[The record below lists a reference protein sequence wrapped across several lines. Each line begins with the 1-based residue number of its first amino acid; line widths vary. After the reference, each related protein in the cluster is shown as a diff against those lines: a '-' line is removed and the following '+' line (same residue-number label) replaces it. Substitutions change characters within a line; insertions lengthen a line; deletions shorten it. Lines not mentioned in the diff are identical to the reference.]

1 VVQVQLSVRRGREAI
16 EFYKAAFG
24 VEEIYRFGGT
34 DDHEDVV
41 CRLSVNGAPFW
52 VEDESPPKGNFSP
65 ETLGGSTERLLLIV
79 EEPGD
84 MIRRAVGLGA
94 TEVSP
99 LAEEHGWLL
108 GRIDDPFGH
117 RWEIGQPLGT
127 WPPSEGGK
135 GSSPLPVPG
144 HRSVVVDSKN
154 QAVAI
159 TETTSVKV
167 VRLASVDVSH
177 VVDEGE
183 GFESVAEW
191 RAGHERFWHSDEAR
205 RALCEPTFTVDN
217 DTAVVL
223 ERFRVV
229 ERHDDTL
236 SGSPP

>member
-1 VVQVQLSVRRGREAI
+1 
-16 EFYKAAFG
+16 
-24 VEEIYRFGGT
+24 
-34 DDHEDVV
+34 
-41 CRLSVNGAPFW
+41 
-52 VEDESPPKGNFSP
+52 
-65 ETLGGSTERLLLIV
+65 
-79 EEPGD
+79 
-84 MIRRAVGLGA
+84 M
-94 TEVSP
+94 
-99 LAEEHGWLL
+99 
-108 GRIDDPFGH
+108 
-117 RWEIGQPLGT
+117 
-127 WPPSEGGK
+127 
-135 GSSPLPVPG
+135 
-144 HRSVVVDSKN
+144 VVDSKN